1 MAYKVVGTRGSIQ
14 GLTVRNF
21 ICDEFGDISSLP
33 TNSKYGVKQD
43 GDTVSDELC
52 GIGSRATVASNGDIY
67 ILNASGRWVKK
78 RSGSSGGSTGGSGSD
93 IRIDNT
99 LTRPGEAADAKAV
112 GDALDKKIDL
122 IDLEWN
128 PIVVEE

>member
-21 ICDEFGDISSLP
+21 ICDEFEDISSLP
-33 TNSKYGVKQD
+33 TNSKCGTPQD
-43 GDTVSDELC
+43 GDTVSDEMC

-78 RSGSSGGSTGGSGSD
+78 HSGSSGGSTGGSGSD
-93 IRIDNT
+93 IQIDST
-99 LTRPGEAADAKAV
+99 LTHSGQAADAKAT
-112 GDALDKKIDL
+112 GDALKLKLDAADLTWKSIDS
-122 IDLEWN
+122 E
-128 PIVVEE
+128 V